1 VLEVDELGITAVAEF
16 GNSDLLRAGET
27 AIAIG
32 NPLGLVFSQTITMGI
47 ISSPHR
53 LVPVTVEGYM
63 DWEMDFIQTDAA
75 INQGNSGGAL
85 VNLDGQVIG
94 INSMKVSFTGVE
106 GLGFAIPINEAK
118 PVIESLI
125 QFGKVKRVFVGINHQ
140 DLQAFSEGTEV
151 LNLPKGVTRGI
162 IVMEAQGPAKEAG
175 LKGKDVIVEM
185 DGMTIDSSLTMR
197 KYLYGKKKIG
207 DEVEIVFYRD
217 GKKMRVTL
225 ELAEKE

>member
-1 VLEVDELGITAVAEF
+1 
-16 GNSDLLRAGET
+16 
-27 AIAIG
+27 
-32 NPLGLVFSQTITMGI
+32 MGI

-140 DLQAFSEGTEV
+140 DLQSYSEGTEV

-162 IVMEAQGPAKEAG
+162 IVMEAQGPAKKAG

-197 KYLYGKKKIG
+197 KYLYSKKKIG
-207 DEVEIVFYRD
+207 DDVEIVFYRD
-217 GKKMRVTL
+217 GNKMRVTL
-225 ELAEKE
+225 KLAEKE